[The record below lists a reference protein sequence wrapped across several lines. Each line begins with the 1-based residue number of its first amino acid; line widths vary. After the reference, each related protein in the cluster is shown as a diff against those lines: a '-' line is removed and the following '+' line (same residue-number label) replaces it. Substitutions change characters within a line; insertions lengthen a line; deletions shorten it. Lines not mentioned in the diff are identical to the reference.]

1 MYYNFIIYLHNQF
14 FFYQRICWI
23 NAFTVSPKLLFPS
36 HFDDT
41 KKINK
46 HTCQLFIFEF
56 YEREEI
62 QDFFIDMAAS
72 AFIWKN
78 S

>member
-1 MYYNFIIYLHNQF
+1 MHLQSVPNYCFRHILMIL
-14 FFYQRICWI
+14 
-23 NAFTVSPKLLFPS
+23 
-36 HFDDT
+36 
-41 KKINK
+41 KKNK
-46 HTCQLFIFEF
+46 HTCQLCTFEF
-56 YEREEI
+56 YEHDEREEI

>member
-14 FFYQRICWI
+14 FFIREFVGLMHLQSVPNYCFRHILMI
-23 NAFTVSPKLLFPS
+23 L
-36 HFDDT
+36 
-41 KKINK
+41 KKNK
-46 HTCQLFIFEF
+46 HTCQLCTFEF

-62 QDFFIDMAAS
+62 QDFFIDMGAS